1 MNSIQFISNQVDRV
15 ISTPP
20 STPRRSLSTTSIY
33 PGDKQQ
39 PPSLSH
45 DDLAKILASSSS
57 FKHATAAASVDDE
70 EKKNPLPMDSDG
82 AEVRAAEH
90 LVVRMLLFLPR
101 LVYRIILLPVVLW
114 RLSYR
119 ALFQKQVPA
128 MGQEQAGQESIEGIL
143 LSNSTVPTAYQS
155 IFGAFWRSL
164 LTDEQDSNMSLKQ
177 APTLTELNESAQ
189 KRPLFDVVEEEAPDA
204 GPQTVAQSPRSP
216 YVAPASFRSKLPKP
230 NQASLISTTARRR
243 VKPPIAYALRY
254 PRALAPPRPL
264 LPLTNPPASSSSTS
278 SAAYRPKKTLVL
290 DLDETLIH
298 SMSRAPAGFSGTHH
312 LVEVKLP
319 HSQFATLYS
328 VLKRPHCDEFLET
341 VAQWYNLV
349 VYTASLQAY
358 ADPMIDWLERDRKY
372 FGKRLYRDQCTLR
385 PVPSPVVGPA
395 TSAAPTASN
404 TATPASS
411 SDSDGGGSASS
422 AATKPAALNF
432 SCYVKNLSLVEPD
445 LANVLIIDNS
455 PLSYLDHEANAIGI
469 EGWINDPSDTCL
481 LNLIPFLS
489 ALRFAT
495 DVRSILAMKS
505 GEAMFA
511 SSSSSSS
518 S

>member
-33 PGDKQQ
+33 PGDKHQ

-45 DDLAKILASSSS
+45 DDLAKILAKSSST
-57 FKHATAAASVDDE
+57 HLQASVDDE
-70 EKKNPLPMDSDG
+70 EKKNPVPLDSDG

-90 LVVRMLLFLPR
+90 LLLRVLLFLPR
-101 LVYRIILLPVVLW
+101 LVYRILLLPVVLW
-114 RLSYR
+114 KLSYR
-119 ALFQKQVPA
+119 ALFQKEA
-128 MGQEQAGQESIEGIL
+128 DQAAQESIEGIL
-143 LSNSTVPTAYQS
+143 LSNTTVPTAYQS
-155 IFGAFWRSL
+155 IFGAFWTSL
-164 LTDEQDSNMSLKQ
+164 FTDDEDSNISSKQ
-177 APTLTELNESAQ
+177 PSADPKDLLH
-189 KRPLFDVVEEEAPDA
+189 KRPLFDVVEEEASDT
-204 GPQTVAQSPRSP
+204 GPQAVAQSPRSP
-216 YVAPASFRSKLPKP
+216 YVAPASFRPKQQPPKP
-230 NQASLISTTARRR
+230 NQALLTPTTTARRR

-264 LPLTNPPASSSSTS
+264 LPLTNLPTAASV
-278 SAAYRPKKTLVL
+278 RPKKTLVL

-341 VAQWYNLV
+341 VSQWYNLV

-372 FGKRLYRDQCTLR
+372 FGKRLYRDQCALR
-385 PVPSPVVGPA
+385 PVPSPVAGPA
-395 TSAAPTASN
+395 TSAAPSAAATSTAN
-404 TATPASS
+404 NATS
-411 SDSDGGGSASS
+411 SDSDSSTSAPI
-422 AATKPAALNF
+422 AAAAAAKPLNF
-432 SCYVKNLSLVEPD
+432 SCYVKNLALVEPD

-489 ALRFAT
+489 ALRHAT
-495 DVRSILAMKS
+495 DVRSILAMKA
-505 GEAMFA
+505 GESMFA
-511 SSSSSSS
+511 SNSS
-518 S
+518 